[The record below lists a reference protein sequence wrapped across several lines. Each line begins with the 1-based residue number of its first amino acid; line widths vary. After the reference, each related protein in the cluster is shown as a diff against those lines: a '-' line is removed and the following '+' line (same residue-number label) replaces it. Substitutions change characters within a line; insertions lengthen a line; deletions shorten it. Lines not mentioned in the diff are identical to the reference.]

1 MRTRSTAVVAVA
13 ASAALLVAGCGS
25 KGSASAGSGG
35 GSGSD
40 SITVGASMSLTGSL
54 AREGQLTKEGYQ
66 LCADK
71 VNAKGG
77 VDVGGKKLKLNIKF
91 QDDTSQPDTAAQLVD
106 QFNDQGVK
114 LLLSSYGSANTEA
127 QAAVVERNG
136 QVMVDSAG
144 ADNAIFEQGYK
155 RTFAVLSPAT
165 EYAASIV
172 KAINDLAKPKPK
184 TIAFLSA
191 DDGFSKT
198 GAKGGMDTAKKLGLN
213 VLPAQY
219 FPAGSTDVSSALT
232 KVKGDHPDVIIG
244 TVHLE
249 EGVAIV
255 KQAKELGITPQGFGE
270 TVAPPTPDFAKTLGN
285 LANGVLGSSQW
296 TDTTK
301 GSDKYFGDAKQ
312 YAADIQQKFGHA
324 PDYHDAEA
332 SAACLALVMGMEKAG
347 STDPDKVRDAI
358 AGLDTQS
365 FFGQIKF
372 NDKGQNV
379 YKPMSVVQIQNG
391 KVVTVWPKANAEAQL
406 VWPGTKS

>member
-13 ASAALLVAGCGS
+13 ASAALLLAGCGS
-25 KGSASAGSGG
+25 KGSGSAGGGG
-35 GSGSD
+35 GSSD
-40 SITVGASMSLTGSL
+40 TVTVGASMSLTGSL

-106 QFNDQGVK
+106 QFNDQGIK

-198 GAKGGMDTAKKLGLN
+198 GAKGGMDTAKKLGFN

-270 TVAPPTPDFAKTLGN
+270 TVAPPTPDFAKALGN
-285 LANGVLGSSQW
+285 LANGRPRIQPVDRHHGGVGQVLRRRQAVRRRHPAEVRPRPGLPRRRGQRCLP
-296 TDTTK
+296 
-301 GSDKYFGDAKQ
+301 GAGD
-312 YAADIQQKFGHA
+312 GHGEGRVDR
-324 PDYHDAEA
+324 P
-332 SAACLALVMGMEKAG
+332 
-347 STDPDKVRDAI
+347 
-358 AGLDTQS
+358 
-365 FFGQIKF
+365 GQ
-372 NDKGQNV
+372 G
-379 YKPMSVVQIQNG
+379 
-391 KVVTVWPKANAEAQL
+391 A
-406 VWPGTKS
+406 